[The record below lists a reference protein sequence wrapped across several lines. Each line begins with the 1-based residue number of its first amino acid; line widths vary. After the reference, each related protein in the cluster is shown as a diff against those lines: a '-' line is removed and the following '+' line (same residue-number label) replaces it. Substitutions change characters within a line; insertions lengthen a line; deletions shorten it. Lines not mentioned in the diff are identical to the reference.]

1 MTMPGMPTISL
12 RITRKGNTLA
22 DIDALPV
29 PVSVTPSGRGKKA
42 KYCSAKCKQRA
53 YRKAKRMSRITTPPA
68 PAGDAEHEPEAMNA
82 LTAADFEA
90 MMNDGPEDYVSVL
103 KRTQARLKEAMF
115 SAGTP
120 PGSLTGISKQLLAL
134 TREIERLEGNPAQ
147 GMTTQEDPEDDDDG
161 EFRPEAI

>member
-1 MTMPGMPTISL
+1 M
-12 RITRKGNTLA
+12 
-22 DIDALPV
+22 D
-29 PVSVTPSGRGKKA
+29 
-42 KYCSAKCKQRA
+42 
-53 YRKAKRMSRITTPPA
+53 
-68 PAGDAEHEPEAMNA
+68 A

-90 MMNDGPEDYVSVL
+90 MMNDGPGDYVNVL

-115 SAGTP
+115 SAGTRRAADRHQQ
-120 PGSLTGISKQLLAL
+120 TAARL

>member
-1 MTMPGMPTISL
+1 MICEECGQPF
-12 RITRKGNTLA
+12 
-22 DIDALPV
+22 
-29 PVSVTPSGRGKKA
+29 TPSGRGKKA

-53 YRKAKRMSRITTPPA
+53 YRRAKRMSRVTTPPA
-68 PAGDAEHEPEAMNA
+68 PAGDAEHEPEAMDA

-115 SAGTP
+115 STGTP

-147 GMTTQEDPEDDDDG
+147 GMTTQEDPEDDDDDG

>member
-1 MTMPGMPTISL
+1 MIAPVLPGETLKNGLFQSRVISDPLKHRLLGAHKEYWFFYVRL
-12 RITRKGNTLA
+12 RDL
-22 DIDALPV
+22 
-29 PVSVTPSGRGKKA
+29 
-42 KYCSAKCKQRA
+42 QR
-53 YRKAKRMSRITTPPA
+53 S
-68 PAGDAEHEPEAMNA
+68 
-82 LTAADFEA
+82 ADFEA

>member
-1 MTMPGMPTISL
+1 MMGAFPILILIRETHVCNRIPLTGQCLDISVVLGIKGMLLS
-12 RITRKGNTLA
+12 
-22 DIDALPV
+22 
-29 PVSVTPSGRGKKA
+29 
-42 KYCSAKCKQRA
+42 
-53 YRKAKRMSRITTPPA
+53 
-68 PAGDAEHEPEAMNA
+68 

-147 GMTTQEDPEDDDDG
+147 GMTTQEDPEDDDDDG

>member
-1 MTMPGMPTISL
+1 
-12 RITRKGNTLA
+12 
-22 DIDALPV
+22 
-29 PVSVTPSGRGKKA
+29 
-42 KYCSAKCKQRA
+42 
-53 YRKAKRMSRITTPPA
+53 
-68 PAGDAEHEPEAMNA
+68 
-82 LTAADFEA
+82 

-147 GMTTQEDPEDDDDG
+147 GMTTQEDPEDDDDDG

>member
-1 MTMPGMPTISL
+1 L
-12 RITRKGNTLA
+12 E
-22 DIDALPV
+22 
-29 PVSVTPSGRGKKA
+29 VSAVICEECGQPFAPSGRGKKA

-53 YRKAKRMSRITTPPA
+53 YRRAKRMSRVTTPPA
-68 PAGDAEHEPEAMNA
+68 PAGNVEHEPEAMDT

-147 GMTTQEDPEDDDDG
+147 GMTTQEDPEDDDDDG

>member
-1 MTMPGMPTISL
+1 MICEECGQPF
-12 RITRKGNTLA
+12 
-22 DIDALPV
+22 
-29 PVSVTPSGRGKKA
+29 TPSGRGKKA

-53 YRKAKRMSRITTPPA
+53 YRRAKRMSRVTTPPA
-68 PAGDAEHEPEAMNA
+68 PAGDVEHEPEAMDA

-120 PGSLTGISKQLLAL
+120 PAIAA
-134 TREIERLEGNPAQ
+134 GNS
-147 GMTTQEDPEDDDDG
+147 
-161 EFRPEAI
+161 FSR

>member
-1 MTMPGMPTISL
+1 M
-12 RITRKGNTLA
+12 
-22 DIDALPV
+22 D
-29 PVSVTPSGRGKKA
+29 
-42 KYCSAKCKQRA
+42 
-53 YRKAKRMSRITTPPA
+53 
-68 PAGDAEHEPEAMNA
+68 A

-115 SAGTP
+115 SAGTS